1 MPLYDLYFW
10 SYSSKPPAFLIPH
23 NLFVLIMTYCCN
35 NIFIHTFCCFMCT
48 TINQKRIHLWL
59 YCSKFVISDITVSC
73 FILLVYFD
81 LWTICIYFPFPVSQ
95 IFWWGI
101 LALKNESKLVSINS
115 LDRQNSDKTVN
126 EIGLRRQ
133 NFEWDGAY
141 GRHLTIFT
149 NYIWISF
156 SQSLWNFKKVT
167 SVRLQI

>member
-1 MPLYDLYFW
+1 MIFTFDPIHPSLQHFLFHITSLY
-10 SYSSKPPAFLIPH
+10 S
-23 NLFVLIMTYCCN
+23 
-35 NIFIHTFCCFMCT
+35 
-48 TINQKRIHLWL
+48 LWL
-59 YCSKFVISDITVSC
+59 IVVTIFSFTPFAVLCALPSIKKEYIFGFIAANLLLVTSPVSC
-73 FILLVYFD
+73 FILLVYFH
-81 LWTICIYFPFPVSQ
+81 LWTICIYFPFPVSEF
-95 IFWWGI
+95 FWWGV
-101 LALKNESKLVSINS
+101 LALENESNIVSINN
-115 LDRQNSDKTVN
+115 LNRQNSDKTVN